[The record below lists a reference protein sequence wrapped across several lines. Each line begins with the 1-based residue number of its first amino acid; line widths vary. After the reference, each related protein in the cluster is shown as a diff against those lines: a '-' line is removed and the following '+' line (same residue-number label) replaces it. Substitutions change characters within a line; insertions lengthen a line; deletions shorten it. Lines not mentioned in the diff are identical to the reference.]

1 MSKIGLAATLAV
13 LAGPAL
19 AQMPAPAPLL
29 HSKFIDDCTP
39 SLKANDLCRLPVVF
53 EADEAERRLAG
64 AELVYWVDGK
74 TLNIAARAQADRA
87 VLTGTIEEGMIPLST
102 RRPLW
107 GASYRLTALDR
118 SIVELGLK
126 GSAAA
131 AVYRGPNAPPVPP
144 SNVTLKGTL
153 ETVELKSVALGSARK
168 IGFYVPPGKV
178 PAGGWPVVIAAPGAD
193 IAPYAAIADAL
204 IERGEIRPV
213 AIVGLDVGLDGD
225 YLRGRDADAFQRHS
239 MYFQR
244 EAVPLMDHRLPLSK
258 RPADR
263 MLMGIGPTA
272 DWALDLAARE
282 PSMAGTVAAFSPPGL
297 QEFPFR
303 NKALHLRITSG
314 FYDQPYLKGAR
325 STCNLA
331 GASASPCTL
340 SITNTGHAPL
350 IWQVEWARALTAV
363 FATRAK
369 AAKR

>member
-1 MSKIGLAATLAV
+1 MSKIGLAAALAV
-13 LAGPAL
+13 LAGPSL
-19 AQMPAPAPLL
+19 AQMPPPAPLL

-39 SLKANDLCRLPVVF
+39 SLKADDLCRLPVVF

-64 AELVYWVDGK
+64 ADLAYWIDGK

-87 VLTGTIEEGMIPLST
+87 QLTGTIEEGMTPLSI

-107 GASYRLTALDR
+107 GAAYRLTALDR

-126 GSAAA
+126 GSAAI
-131 AVYRGPNAPPVPP
+131 AVYRGPNAPPAPP
-144 SNVTLKGTL
+144 SNAVLKGSL
-153 ETVELKSVALGSARK
+153 ETVELNSAALGSVRK
-168 IGFYVPPGKV
+168 IGFYTPPGKA
-178 PAGGWPVVIAAPGAD
+178 PAGGWPVAIAAPGSD

-244 EAVPLMDHRLPLSK
+244 EVLPLMGRRLTLSK

-263 MLMGIGPTA
+263 MLLGIGPTA
-272 DWALDLAARE
+272 DWALDLAARD
-282 PSMAGTVAAFSPPGL
+282 PAMAGTVAAFSPPGL

-303 NKALHLRITSG
+303 NKALHLRIASG

-331 GASASPCTL
+331 GASGAPCTL
-340 SITNTGHAPL
+340 SVTNTGHAPL
-350 IWQVEWARALTAV
+350 IWQVEWARALK
-363 FATRAK
+363 ATFPK
-369 AAKR
+369 KR